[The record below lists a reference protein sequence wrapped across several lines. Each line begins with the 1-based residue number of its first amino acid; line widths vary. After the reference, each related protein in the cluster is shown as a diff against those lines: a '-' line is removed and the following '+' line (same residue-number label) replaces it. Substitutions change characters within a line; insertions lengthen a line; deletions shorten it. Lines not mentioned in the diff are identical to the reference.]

1 MLLFFMVVSTT
12 RAYFSNRCIDS
23 LLNIK
28 TSPDI
33 GQCRYLQNLHQ
44 LLYILLTL
52 ISFLQVVLHL
62 IERCLK
68 YLLQW
73 LFLCYY
79 WVHVSLLNADCVN
92 LTDWYLNSLNVEW
105 IIVLLLKVQN
115 YQLPYFHL
123 AIHNL
128 FACTICFFSIKVD
141 LVSSHTRRNNI

>member
-92 LTDWYLNSLNVEW
+92 LTDWYLNSLNVMNNCFATQSPELSTS
-105 IIVLLLKVQN
+105 LLSSSYPQFVCMYDL
-115 YQLPYFHL
+115 
-123 AIHNL
+123 L
-128 FACTICFFSIKVD
+128 FFNQSWFSK
-141 LVSSHTRRNNI
+141 